1 MAEGQEAGLPLLHP
15 WAPFLFLSSLHL
27 AFPFILLT
35 ILLGA
40 FLDHMFYPLSPAK
53 QPYYINLLSLPVTCS
68 LPVNSCFPM
77 LGLPIARPQL
87 PDHGCPP
94 LSMARWGA
102 NVSRDPPGLSPLR
115 AASGALPL
123 LV

>member
-1 MAEGQEAGLPLLHP
+1 MTEGQEVQLPLHHP
-15 WAPFLFLSSLHL
+15 GAPFLPFSSLHL

-35 ILLGA
+35 ISLGA
-40 FLDHMFYPLSPAK
+40 FLDHMFYPLSLAK
-53 QPYYINLLSLPVTCS
+53 QPYYINLLAFPVTCS
-68 LPVNSCFPM
+68 LPVNSRFPM

-87 PDHGCPP
+87 PDHCCLC

-102 NVSRDPPGLSPLR
+102 NVSQDPPGLSPLR
-115 AASGALPL
+115 VASGACPL